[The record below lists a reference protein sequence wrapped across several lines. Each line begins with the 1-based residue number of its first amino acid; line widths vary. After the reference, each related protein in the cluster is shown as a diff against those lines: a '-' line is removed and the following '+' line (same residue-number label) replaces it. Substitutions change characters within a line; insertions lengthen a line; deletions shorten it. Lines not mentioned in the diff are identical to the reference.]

1 MAQTR
6 SPSPVSRHGAGHASP
21 AVIGAGTRIRGRL
34 TGDGD
39 VTILGQL
46 EGGVQVRGE
55 LFIGEG
61 GRVVSDIDAGA
72 LRVAGVLEGDVSVT
86 GDIAMLAGAKVR
98 CDLHGA
104 HVSLEEGAD
113 FEGRLD
119 CEFDLPSELGTA
131 GTTTHARSAR
141 R

>member
-6 SPSPVSRHGAGHASP
+6 SASSTTKHGAGNATP
-21 AVIGAGTRIRGRL
+21 AVIGAGTRVRGRL

-39 VTILGQL
+39 VTILGHL

-61 GRVVSDIDAGA
+61 GRVVSDVDAGA

-86 GDIAMLAGAKVR
+86 GDVEILAGAKVR
-98 CDLHGA
+98 GDLRGA

-113 FEGRLD
+113 LEGRLD
-119 CEFDLPSELGTA
+119 CEFQLPSELEAGGTSA
-131 GTTTHARSAR
+131 KAR